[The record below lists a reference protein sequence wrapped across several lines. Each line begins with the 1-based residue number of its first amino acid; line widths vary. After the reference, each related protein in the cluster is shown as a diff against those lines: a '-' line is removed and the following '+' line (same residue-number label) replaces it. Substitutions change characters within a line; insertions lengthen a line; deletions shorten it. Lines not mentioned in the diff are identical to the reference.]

1 MPPASLYVLQMCLE
15 KTKRNYI
22 YYPVETL
29 HKCIIHNVNNF
40 HKTFAKCMRDVS
52 RKSYTVK
59 PHLMDTRTP
68 QYNGQILGPECFP
81 LTSIQSLHIGNPT
94 IMDKICGS
102 KLSALEGFHC
112 YLLPCINLT
121 EVYIISV
128 EHVPNAA
135 SPESGGP
142 DES

>member
-1 MPPASLYVLQMCLE
+1 
-15 KTKRNYI
+15 
-22 YYPVETL
+22 
-29 HKCIIHNVNNF
+29 
-40 HKTFAKCMRDVS
+40 
-52 RKSYTVK
+52 
-59 PHLMDTRTP
+59 
-68 QYNGQILGPECFP
+68 
-81 LTSIQSLHIGNPT
+81 
-94 IMDKICGS
+94 MDKICGS